1 MVGEPTNQ
9 HLQPQAFSKHQGHR
23 FPQEHSTDLNRS
35 GDEIGI
41 ELKDLGI
48 RKVAGTFRCESVATN
63 WTVLFRAKREA
74 NSNTRYYKRTI
85 CINL

>member
-9 HLQPQAFSKHQGHR
+9 NLQPQAFSKHQGHG
-23 FPQEHSTDLNRS
+23 FPQEHSTDVNRS

-48 RKVAGTFRCESVATN
+48 RKVAGTFRLFGASQGPN
-63 WTVLFRAKREA
+63 WMAAVKGSQKGSQF
-74 NSNTRYYKRTI
+74 
-85 CINL
+85 

>member
-1 MVGEPTNQ
+1 VVGEPTNQ
-9 HLQPQAFSKHQGHR
+9 NFLQPQAFSKHQGHR

-63 WTVLFRAKREA
+63 WMAAVQSQKGSQF
-74 NSNTRYYKRTI
+74 
-85 CINL
+85 